1 MENNKPQTGPAT
13 PRPAEGKLY
22 LIPSF
27 LGEDNKAIIP
37 DQVKEVVGM
46 LDEFI
51 VENAKT
57 ARRYLRA
64 IGFTKNFDTEVV
76 INEIDKHGENQVP
89 KLMAGISKGKNIGI
103 ISEAGNP
110 CIADPGHEI
119 VRYAH
124 SRNIQ
129 VVPLV
134 GPSSILLALIASGM
148 NGQQF
153 TFHGYLPIQSAD
165 RMKKI
170 RQLEEIARRHNI
182 TQIFMETPFRNDSL
196 LKDALQVLDSD
207 TKLCVACDLT
217 LPSEFIST
225 KKVSDWKK
233 TLPDL
238 HKRYSIFLLG
248 G

>member
-1 MENNKPQTGPAT
+1 MEEQKPNTAST
-13 PRPAEGKLY
+13 AHRPAEGKLY

-37 DQVKEVVGM
+37 DQVKEMVGM

-64 IGFTKNFDTEVV
+64 IGFTKNFDTEVI
-76 INEIDKHGENQVP
+76 INEIDKHGENVAP
-89 KLMAGISKGKNIGI
+89 KLLANISKGKNIGI

-153 TFHGYLPIQSAD
+153 TFHGYLPIQSID
-165 RMKKI
+165 RIKKLK
-170 RQLEEIARRHNI
+170 QLEEIARRYNI

-196 LKDALQVLDSD
+196 MKDALQTLNVD
-207 TKLCVACDLT
+207 TKLCVACDLS
-217 LPSEFIST
+217 LPTEFIST

-233 TLPDL
+233 QVPEL
-238 HKRYSIFLLG
+238 HKRYSIFLIG
-248 G
+248 

>member
-1 MENNKPQTGPAT
+1 MEENKQQTQPASS
-13 PRPAEGKLY
+13 RPADGKLY

-27 LGEDNKAIIP
+27 LGEDNKSIIP
-37 DQVKEVVGM
+37 DQVKEMVGT

-76 INEIDKHGENQVP
+76 INEIDKHGENIAP
-89 KLMAGISKGKNIGI
+89 KLLANISKGKNIGI

-110 CIADPGHEI
+110 CIADPGHEL

-124 SRNIQ
+124 SRGIQ
-129 VVPLV
+129 IVPLV

-165 RMKKI
+165 RMKKL

-196 LKDALQVLDSD
+196 VRDALQVLDGD

-217 LPSEFIST
+217 LPTESIST

-233 TLPDL
+233 QVPDL